1 MGSLRVMREEWSTV
15 TGPVLLDIPEYLDK
29 KNKHDYAYRM
39 IKDWIIQGELPSDT
53 ILVERQLCQMLGL
66 SRTPVRSALRELAK
80 DGFVLTAPGRGMM
93 VSRVQIED
101 VIEIFE
107 IRRSLDILALELFM
121 KIQQPD
127 VVAQMRRS
135 VADMKEAMD
144 RGDCQAFIQADKN
157 FHDLYSHNCGNQRLE
172 KICKEMSEQEHRILS
187 LTIND
192 SARCKMSYRHHL
204 AIMEQ
209 IEAGNVRKATTLLR
223 KHLTDSME
231 YHVRKMSRI

>member
-66 SRTPVRSALRELAK
+66 SRTPVRSALQELAK

-107 IRRSLDILALELFM
+107 IRRSLDILALELFEAAGHQRQHRRCAG
-121 KIQQPD
+121 KIRLPVCINKGAVAKRKWSNSPFFCGK
-127 VVAQMRRS
+127 VVLCS
-135 VADMKEAMD
+135 
-144 RGDCQAFIQADKN
+144 I
-157 FHDLYSHNCGNQRLE
+157 LE
-172 KICKEMSEQEHRILS
+172 NKL
-187 LTIND
+187 
-192 SARCKMSYRHHL
+192 
-204 AIMEQ
+204 
-209 IEAGNVRKATTLLR
+209 
-223 KHLTDSME
+223 
-231 YHVRKMSRI
+231 